1 MKSVSFVFFLA
12 LAASACSV
20 QSDKEGDVDNDFTDE
35 EILDNN
41 DFKSS
46 FTTSPYYKQ
55 WNANGDQVVDRT
67 EFSRGFFQTVDKDGD
82 GTLNNQEWQTAQE
95 AYFASDEMADYQ
107 SFDTWDQNGDG
118 QVASDEFAQ
127 VLDQTDYLA
136 EWDQDGSGELEE
148 SEVAEGVFAMWDT
161 DGNGVI
167 ESEEY
172 TDWFEKRK
180 AE

>member
-1 MKSVSFVFFLA
+1 ML
-12 LAASACSV
+12 
-20 QSDKEGDVDNDFTDE
+20 
-35 EILDNN
+35 
-41 DFKSS
+41 
-46 FTTSPYYKQ
+46 
-55 WNANGDQVVDRT
+55 
-67 EFSRGFFQTVDKDGD
+67 
-82 GTLNNQEWQTAQE
+82 
-95 AYFASDEMADYQ
+95 
-107 SFDTWDQNGDG
+107 
-118 QVASDEFAQ
+118 EFAQ

-136 EWDQDGSGELEE
+136 EWDDDDSGELEE